1 MEEVPVQTDVA
12 NSGAFAKKYAS
23 SLLVKIFAFVA
34 MAYAGLSFYSLFM
47 QLKESGFDTPFWFFS
62 LAYIF
67 GYVFICVGL
76 FSIIGKN
83 RDSGKVISELHAVQI
98 GFAVLALSN
107 AFNIGN
113 MLYSYFTYYQKMY
126 SFWVFIK
133 RSIFAYYFVDY
144 IAAILSC
151 IFAILLI
158 RSVIGAIKGDPAGI
172 VMPILIAI
180 FTFAIAITW
189 IVFFIIVVGSS
200 ITQEPML
207 AVSFGT
213 RILLALLGC
222 ACALY
227 WIPFAKKTNDHIF
240 MNEPEEAQ
248 ETDNGAEPEQLNGE
262 NNVDVQPGQ
271 EDGAEEIQGGA
282 ASEEPIEEEAKAG
295 TEQ

>member
-1 MEEVPVQTDVA
+1 MEEVPVQTTVA
-12 NSGAFAKKYAS
+12 HSGEFAKKYAS

-34 MAYAGLSFYSLFM
+34 MAYAGLNFYSLFM
-47 QLKESGFDTPFWFFS
+47 QLKDEGFKTPFWYLS

-83 RDSGKVISELHAVQI
+83 RDSSKVISELHAAQI
-98 GFAVLALSN
+98 GFGVLALIN

-113 MLYSYFTYYQKMY
+113 MLYSYFAHYSQMY

-133 RSIFAYYFVDY
+133 RSVFAYYLVDY

-151 IFAILLI
+151 IFAVLLI
-158 RSVIGAIKGDPAGI
+158 RSIIGAIKGDPAGI
-172 VMPILIAI
+172 VMPILTAVFSVVIAVPWAI
-180 FTFAIAITW
+180 FL
-189 IVFFIIVVGSS
+189 VKVGSS
-200 ITQEPML
+200 ITQEVML

-227 WIPFAKKTNDHIF
+227 WIPFARKTNDHIF

-262 NNVDVQPGQ
+262 DNVDVQPGQ
-271 EDGAEEIQGGA
+271 EDDAGEIT
-282 ASEEPIEEEAKAG
+282 SEEPIEETKDG
-295 TEQ
+295 TGQ